1 MDTYY
6 LNANYQLLDS
16 EQSRIKV
23 ARLMLGALAFVISM
37 IGIMIYANTL
47 ISEYASR
54 KCEFAVMQSIGLDRR
69 QLWKMVFLEGCF
81 YSIIAIIGLILAGS
95 PAICGLGA
103 AIRKK
108 LVYFKFIYP
117 WKLLIVLSIMLFII
131 NLIIAVVMYRKSQDF
146 TKIRGNYE

>member
-1 MDTYY
+1 
-6 LNANYQLLDS
+6 
-16 EQSRIKV
+16 
-23 ARLMLGALAFVISM
+23 
-37 IGIMIYANTL
+37 
-47 ISEYASR
+47 
-54 KCEFAVMQSIGLDRR
+54 
-69 QLWKMVFLEGCF
+69 MVFLEGCF
-81 YSIIAIIGLILAGS
+81 YSIIAIIGLIFAGS

-117 WKLLIVLSIMLFII
+117 WKLLIVLSLMLFII